1 MIVYCATSVGSIFG
15 GWLSSRLIG
24 AGWSTR
30 KARDTAMLLMALLVL
45 PIGLASYVDSMWV
58 MVGLLSLAAAAHQGW
73 SANLFT
79 TVADNFPKAQVA
91 SVMGIGGTAGSVG
104 GMIFPLVVGL
114 VLEHYKALE
123 RLNLGYNLIFIACAT
138 AYLVAWILMRVLAR
152 PSLSVDPEIPRT
164 PVL

>member
-1 MIVYCATSVGSIFG
+1 M
-15 GWLSSRLIG
+15 
-24 AGWSTR
+24 
-30 KARDTAMLLMALLVL
+30 
-45 PIGLASYVDSMWV
+45 
-58 MVGLLSLAAAAHQGW
+58 SLAAAAHQGW